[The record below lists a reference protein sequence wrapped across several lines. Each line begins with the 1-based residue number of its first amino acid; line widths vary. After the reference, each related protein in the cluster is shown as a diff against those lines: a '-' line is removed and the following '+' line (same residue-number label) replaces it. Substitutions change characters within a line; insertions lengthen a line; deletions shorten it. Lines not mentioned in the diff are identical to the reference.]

1 MRKVIIGLVA
11 FLAIL
16 SFTLPVHAY
25 DKQEF
30 KRLLERSWTLGYESA
45 DNLRCEHLY
54 HRLLDDAARKGQI
67 SPFHFR
73 VLRLFYNACRIG
85 VKDRLEGKNHLW
97 EILDAVK

>member
-1 MRKVIIGLVA
+1 MKRVIIGLIA

-30 KRLLERSWTLGYESA
+30 KRLLEQSWTLGYESG
-45 DNLRCEHLY
+45 DNSRCEHL
-54 HRLLDDAARKGQI
+54 HQRLLNDAARKGQI
-67 SPFHFR
+67 SPSHFR
-73 VLRLFYNACRIG
+73 VLRLFYNVCRVG